1 MVSPMASLF
10 YTLRKQAVLQT
21 IMRNASKDYPRD
33 NIVNNKSTAAG
44 IIDAKKKT
52 WEEIGGKLNAL
63 YPDQHLSST
72 KQLKRKVKNEDRK
85 FKSKIKVTG
94 AGHPPT
100 SPRTTAEIV
109 QNLKTRLS

>member
-1 MVSPMASLF
+1 MLHIH
-10 YTLRKQAVLQT
+10 YLIR
-21 IMRNASKDYPRD
+21 RNASKDYPRD

-72 KQLKRKVKNEDRK
+72 KQLKSSYDHVKRKVKNEDRK

-109 QNLKTRLS
+109 QLESNK